1 MPGLKYE
8 KQPKAPRR
16 LRDKN
21 AIDLRIAARGK
32 DQVVAAEALAE
43 LRRRVGNLKDGV
55 IPGWELEARGPF
67 PAQWEL
73 I

>member
-1 MPGLKYE
+1 MPGIKYE
-8 KQPKAPRR
+8 RQPKPPRR

-32 DQVVAAEALAE
+32 DQVVAAQALAE
-43 LRRRVGNLKDGV
+43 LRRRVGNLKGGV
-55 IPGWELEARGPF
+55 IAPWEFAERGSA

-73 I
+73 V

>member
-1 MPGLKYE
+1 MAGVRYE
-8 KQPKAPRR
+8 KQPRAPRR

-32 DQVVAAEALAE
+32 DQVVAAQALAE
-43 LRRRVGNLKDGV
+43 LRRRVDNLKDGL
-55 IPGWELEARGPF
+55 IPAWEFAARGPI
-67 PAQWEL
+67 PARWEL